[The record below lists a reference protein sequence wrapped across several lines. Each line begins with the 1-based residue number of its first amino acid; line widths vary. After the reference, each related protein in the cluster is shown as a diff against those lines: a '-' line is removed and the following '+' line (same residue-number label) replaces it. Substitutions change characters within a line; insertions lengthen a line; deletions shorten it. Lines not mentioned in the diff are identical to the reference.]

1 MRLPGLSRIVKV
13 LREECAA
20 LHDIL
25 RSFWWRL
32 EAGTV
37 QPVGAQQVVAAR
49 RAAGLVKPA
58 GDGKKVIWLCSYAQ
72 PGGAKFARRLPMTKI
87 SSD

>member
-1 MRLPGLSRIVKV
+1 MRLPGLSVIVKV
-13 LREECAA
+13 LPEECAA

-37 QPVGAQQVVAAR
+37 HLVDAQHLTAAR
-49 RAAGLVKPA
+49 RAAGRIEPA

-72 PGGAKFARRLPMTKI
+72 SGSDKSAGRLPMTEI